1 MFRSGASRR
10 QQQATDPF
18 GGEQRVTRNLT
29 QEIGPPEVKFGWRP
43 LSKFIE
49 GQIPI
54 LLKSKT

>member
-43 LSKFIE
+43 RQSVYIE
-49 GQIPI
+49 NSRFPNWM
-54 LLKSKT
+54 T